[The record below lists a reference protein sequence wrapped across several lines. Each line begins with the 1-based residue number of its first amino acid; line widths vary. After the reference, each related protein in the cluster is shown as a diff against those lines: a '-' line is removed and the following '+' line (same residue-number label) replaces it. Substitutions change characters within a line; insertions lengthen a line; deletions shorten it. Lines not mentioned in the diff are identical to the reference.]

1 MNELAIKQG
10 TAKLAISNSARELIK
25 ACVSDNTLKAYRR
38 ALDSLAVWLDSELSD
53 AVLAEYITHLHQSG
67 KASSTIAQVVTPVKW
82 KAKNV
87 YRPDEVDEIL
97 EEGTEEFVENY
108 PQYGGK

>member
-67 KASSTIAQVVTPVKW
+67 KASSTNRTGRDGGQV
-82 KAKNV
+82 
-87 YRPDEVDEIL
+87 ES
-97 EEGTEEFVENY
+97 EERVSPG
-108 PQYGGK
+108 